1 MLFIDKYYG
10 AKLIIL
16 FLFSYLCTQK
26 TKTTS
31 KIEADSDEIMS
42 HHPLELFHFCPKCGS
57 SDFEIHNA
65 LSKHCSN
72 CGFTYYQN
80 PRAST
85 AAFIINGRGELLV
98 ARRGKE
104 PAKGTL
110 DLPGGFVDNEENAEQ
125 GMVREILEE
134 TGLHISADSVEY
146 LFSIP
151 NIYHYSGMDI
161 HTLDLFFLCH
171 VEGDDVAVEA
181 ADDAEGLAWVPLR
194 DVYVER
200 FGLRSIRQAVHRFLV
215 EKR

>member
-1 MLFIDKYYG
+1 MK
-10 AKLIIL
+10 
-16 FLFSYLCTQK
+16 
-26 TKTTS
+26 
-31 KIEADSDEIMS
+31 E
-42 HHPLELFHFCPKCGS
+42 HPLEVFHFCPKCGS

-65 LSKHCSN
+65 LSRHCSN

-85 AAFIINGRGELLV
+85 AAFILNKKGELLV
-98 ARRGKE
+98 AKRGKE

-110 DLPGGFVDNEENAEQ
+110 DLPGGFVDNEETAEQ

-134 TGLHISADSVEY
+134 TGLKINVDSVEY

-151 NIYHYSGMDI
+151 NIYRYSGMDI
-161 HTLDLFFLCH
+161 HTLDLFFRCY
-171 VEGDDVAVEA
+171 VDEKSVVIKA
-181 ADDAEGLAWVPLR
+181 ADDAAELAWVPLNK
-194 DVYVER
+194 VYVER

>member
-1 MLFIDKYYG
+1 M
-10 AKLIIL
+10 
-16 FLFSYLCTQK
+16 T
-26 TKTTS
+26 
-31 KIEADSDEIMS
+31 

-85 AAFIINGRGELLV
+85 AAFIINGKGELLV
-98 ARRGKE
+98 ARRAKE
-104 PAKGTL
+104 PAKDTL

-125 GMVREILEE
+125 GMVREIFEE
-134 TGLHISADSVEY
+134 TGLRINADNVEY

-151 NIYHYSGMDI
+151 N
-161 HTLDLFFLCH
+161 DLFFLCH
-171 VEGDDVAVEA
+171 IEEEDVAVEA

-194 DVYVER
+194 EVYVER

>member
-1 MLFIDKYYG
+1 M
-10 AKLIIL
+10 
-16 FLFSYLCTQK
+16 T
-26 TKTTS
+26 
-31 KIEADSDEIMS
+31 
-42 HHPLELFHFCPKCGS
+42 HHPLELFKFCPKCGS

-65 LSKHCSN
+65 LSRHCSK

-85 AAFIINGRGELLV
+85 AAFIINGKGELLV
-98 ARRGKE
+98 ARRAKE
-104 PAKGTL
+104 PAKDTL

-125 GMVREILEE
+125 GMVREIFEE
-134 TGLHISADSVEY
+134 TGLRISADNVKY

-151 NIYHYSGMDI
+151 NVYRYSEMDI
-161 HTLDLFFLCH
+161 HTLDLFFLCQL
-171 VEGDDVAVEA
+171 EEEDVAVQA

-194 DVYVER
+194 EVYVER